1 MDPIDVGNPMIARLY
16 EALTERC
23 EKMCKNANI
32 HDLRIV
38 PGPTHTNVIFDL
50 ILPAEEFGKKDEIV
64 EKLTEC
70 VKEIDENYYAVI
82 TAETSY
88 LPPC

>member
-1 MDPIDVGNPMIARLY
+1 MDPIDVNNPVLRELY
-16 EALTERC
+16 SILSKEC
-23 EKMCKNANI
+23 ENMNFQANI

-50 ILPAEEFGKKDEIV
+50 ILPPEAFSEKDAAIER
-64 EKLTEC
+64 LTGC
-70 VKEIDENYYAVI
+70 IRSFNKNYYAVI

-88 LPPC
+88 L